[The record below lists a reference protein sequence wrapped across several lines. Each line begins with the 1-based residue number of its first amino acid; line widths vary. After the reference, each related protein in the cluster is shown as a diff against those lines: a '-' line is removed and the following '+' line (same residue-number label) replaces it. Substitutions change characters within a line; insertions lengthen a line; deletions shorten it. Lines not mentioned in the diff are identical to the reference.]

1 VLFAW
6 FGAKAALTILAR
18 VGSNGGYVGSSE
30 LGLGIL
36 LLSLSVLVAAVYGGS
51 DDGDQ
56 TPSGAAV
63 AAEHG
68 PHSGAQSPQVAEG
81 SVAP

>member
-1 VLFAW
+1 VLFTW
-6 FGAKAALTILAR
+6 FGAKARLTILAR

-30 LGLGIL
+30 LGVGIL
-36 LLSLSVLVAAVYGGS
+36 LLSLSVLVAAAYGS
-51 DDGDQ
+51 DEREPSPQGD
-56 TPSGAAV
+56 AV

-68 PHSGAQSPQVAEG
+68 LKSAAEPPQVARD